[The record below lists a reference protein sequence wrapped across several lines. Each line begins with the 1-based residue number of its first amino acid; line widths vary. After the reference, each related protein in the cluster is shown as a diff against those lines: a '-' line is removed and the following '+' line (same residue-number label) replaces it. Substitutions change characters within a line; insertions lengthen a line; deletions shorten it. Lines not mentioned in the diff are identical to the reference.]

1 MPVAT
6 VDMQAM
12 SDEELRELFA
22 SDEGAAALAE
32 AARRDQA
39 DKAARSREQIRA
51 EWYDAAYEQYLA
63 ADAEC
68 RGNLI
73 SRDGI
78 AAGVN
83 EAFSLWSGR
92 ADIAERYA
100 SEELNDFWRTSPRVT
115 VTRYIDQRAAA
126 MRAAREDTREAGSEG
141 LASDERGSVRHGSET
156 ATAEPVRGG
165 QSGQPDRPVQRGGG
179 VNIASEAATAA
190 RVAANVGRHM
200 EAGKEAAER
209 RLSAARDG
217 AEISGTVVR
226 REATSPARAAGDIPG
241 DQLLNLLRQWI
252 GNYARFPSAAALD
265 AVTLW
270 VMHSHMRDE
279 KGTLIF
285 RATPRLY
292 LLSSEPGSGKS
303 KVLEL
308 CNMLCPATYG
318 LTLEPT
324 AAGLTHT
331 IGNEHATVFIDEGD
345 VMFGAG
351 QRKSAVRAVI
361 NGGYERHGTM
371 LNGKGSKATR
381 VPVFGALAL
390 AGLDVLEKGT
400 GDTLTALLSRGVRIR
415 MKKAGKDDRPA
426 KVTRVTEDQGEKMK
440 AWLEAW
446 ASQVLDSIKD
456 YQPDMP
462 EEVDGRPEQIWEPL
476 VAISDAAGGEW
487 PERARAACVELALD
501 QATAPVEDEEESAA
515 EAFASFA
522 TDLTGSLAGA
532 VAEETEDN
540 DDGEV

>member
-1 MPVAT
+1 MTGGAFVTREGHYPARHGQRLGGTVTVAT
-6 VDMQAM
+6 ADMQDMTDTELLAAFRT
-12 SDEELRELFA
+12 DEH
-22 SDEGAAALAE
+22 AAAARTE

-39 DKAARSREQIRA
+39 DKAARERETIRA
-51 EWYDAAYEQYLA
+51 EWRDAAYADYLA
-63 ADAEC
+63 AAASMTCKSTMFSAE
-68 RGNLI
+68 GMANGPA
-73 SRDGI
+73 DEFG
-78 AAGVN
+78 
-83 EAFSLWSGR
+83 LWSGR
-92 ADIAERYA
+92 EDLARRWASPELCEWWDEHPRLTISRYV
-100 SEELNDFWRTSPRVT
+100 E
-115 VTRYIDQRAAA
+115 QRAAA
-126 MRAAREDTREAGSEG
+126 QRAAREDTAKEARSM
-141 LASDERGSVRHGSET
+141 DT
-156 ATAEPVRGG
+156 
-165 QSGQPDRPVQRGGG
+165 
-179 VNIASEAATAA
+179 ASEAATAA
-190 RVAANVGRHM
+190 RTAADYDRHM
-200 EAGKEAAER
+200 AAGREAAER
-209 RLSAARDG
+209 RLAAG
-217 AEISGTVVR
+217 NAGVEISGAVVR
-226 REATSPARAAGDIPG
+226 KPATPPIRAAGDIPG
-241 DQLLNLLRQWI
+241 DQLLDLL
-252 GNYARFPSAAALD
+252 PAALD

-270 VMHSHMRDE
+270 IAHSHMRDE

-426 KVTRVTEDQGEKMK
+426 KVTRVTEDQGAKMRD
-440 AWLEAW
+440 WLEAW
-446 ASQVLDSIKD
+446 ASQVLDGIKD
-456 YQPDMP
+456 YQPEMP
-462 EEVDGRPEQIWEPL
+462 EEVDGRAEQIWEPL
-476 VAISDAAGGEW
+476 VAVADAAHQDAVARAEQDGTPL
-487 PERARAACVELALD
+487 PEDDGWAGRARAACVELALD
-501 QATAPVEDEEESAA
+501 QATAPAEEDESTA

-522 TDLTGSLAGA
+522 TSLGGA
-532 VAEETEDN
+532 LADTTPDYG